1 MKNNKDVALEG
12 DQMTPE
18 NRLTA
23 INKLMRDGYGIPYLF
38 DGGANTEDDF
48 DIKFKSDRHWQY
60 FCWCLRNELDVFSD
74 EVFRNVANAMRRLCE
89 EGTKLSLPRG
99 WTGMETYR

>member
-1 MKNNKDVALEG
+1 MKTKNGAAQREG
-12 DQMTPE
+12 EMTIQE
-18 NRLTA
+18 SIATFDTIL
-23 INKLMRDGYGIPYLF
+23 LHGYGIPYMF
-38 DGGANTEDDF
+38 DGRVNTEDDF
-48 DIKFKSDRHWQY
+48 DIEFKSDRHWQY

-74 EVFRNVANAMRRLCE
+74 EVFHNVANAMRKLCE